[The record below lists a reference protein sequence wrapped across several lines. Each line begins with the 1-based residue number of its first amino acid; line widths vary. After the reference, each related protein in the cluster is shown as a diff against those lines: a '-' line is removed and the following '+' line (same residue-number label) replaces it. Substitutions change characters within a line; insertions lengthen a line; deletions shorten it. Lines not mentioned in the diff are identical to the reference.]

1 MARKLKVNIKVL
13 LQGKKYI
20 EAITYSLILAVIGYM
35 QYRLYID
42 AIKPYRDLILVAY
55 GIELINIIL
64 AIAVVKRM
72 RLLAHLLLVT
82 AIICGFITLYYLK
95 VTITSNLLY

>member
-20 EAITYSLILAVIGYM
+20 EAITYSLILIVIGYM
-35 QYRLYID
+35 QYRIYID

-55 GIELINIIL
+55 GIELINIIIAL
-64 AIAVVKRM
+64 AVVKRM
-72 RLLAHLLLVT
+72 RLLAQLLIVT

-95 VTITSNLLY
+95 VTVTSNLLY